1 MRINKVMICSSIK
14 FSQVILY
21 GKEWSSV
28 ENLYL
33 DIGGVKL
40 WRKVKYKHVP
50 SHNHEFSDRG
60 IFTKSAININ
70 GKQSTGTVE
79 DWRQITH

>member
-1 MRINKVMICSSIK
+1 ML
-14 FSQVILY
+14 FYQILLSDSLWQRM
-21 GKEWSSV
+21 KSSV

>member
-1 MRINKVMICSSIK
+1 MLFYQILSSD
-14 FSQVILY
+14 SLWQRM
-21 GKEWSSV
+21 ESSV

-33 DIGGVKL
+33 DIGGDKL

>member
-1 MRINKVMICSSIK
+1 M
-14 FSQVILY
+14 
-21 GKEWSSV
+21 ETSV

-33 DIGGVKL
+33 DIGAI
-40 WRKVKYKHVP
+40 YVP
-50 SHNHEFSDRG
+50 SHNHEFSNRG
-60 IFTKSAININ
+60 IFTKSAIDID